1 MYQGI
6 LLIER
11 FPRFGCEGNS
21 QRVCV
26 CDVDAEPLS

>member
-1 MYQGI
+1 MN
-6 LLIER
+6 ER

-26 CDVDAEPLS
+26 CNADADAKSLS